1 MLSRRSLFSVFEIID
16 LQYRFCYNYILK
28 VNIVRTKGIEIS
40 QMIPQAHIIGTGSA
54 TPERILSNKDLESI
68 VDTSDEWIIRRTGIK
83 ERRISSKGKHESTTD
98 LATKASLK
106 AMEMAGISAKSLDM
120 IVVGTVTSDRQFPS
134 TACMVQQA
142 LKAENAAA
150 FDVSAGCT
158 GFLYALTIVNNA
170 IRCGTC
176 ENALVIGVER
186 LSSIIN
192 WRDRN
197 TCVLLADG
205 AGAVVVTSKKALGG
219 ILSSRLKSDGTLW
232 ELLYSSYGNSY
243 IPGILQGI
251 DIKPLHLIMD
261 GNRLFKKAIEYMS
274 SITKRVMQDT
284 SLCSEEIQLVV
295 PHQANIR
302 IIQGLAKS
310 LKVPMER
317 VYTNIHKYGNTSS
330 ATIPIALDEANREG
344 LMKKDENVLLV
355 SFGAGITWGA
365 SILNWSF

>member
-1 MLSRRSLFSVFEIID
+1 METAKMMPRS
-16 LQYRFCYNYILK
+16 
-28 VNIVRTKGIEIS
+28 
-40 QMIPQAHIIGTGSA
+40 HIIGTGSA
-54 TPERILSNKDLESI
+54 VPERILTNKDLESI
-68 VDTSDEWIIRRTGIK
+68 VDTSDEWIMRRTGIK
-83 ERRISSKGKHESTTD
+83 ERRISSKEKDESTTD

-106 AMEMAGISAKSLDM
+106 AMEMAGISSENLDM

-134 TACMVQQA
+134 TACMVQQD
-142 LKAENAAA
+142 LKAENAIA

-186 LSSIIN
+186 LSSVVN

-205 AGAVVVTSKKALGG
+205 AGAVVVTAKKDRGG

-243 IPGILQGI
+243 IPEILQGI
-251 DIKPLHLIMD
+251 DLKPLHLEMD

-274 SITKRVMQDT
+274 TITQRVMQDT
-284 SLCSEEIQLVV
+284 SLSSEEIQLVI

-310 LKVPMER
+310 LKVPMEK

-344 LMKKDENVLLV
+344 LVKKGENVLLV
-355 SFGAGITWGA
+355 SFGAGLTWGA